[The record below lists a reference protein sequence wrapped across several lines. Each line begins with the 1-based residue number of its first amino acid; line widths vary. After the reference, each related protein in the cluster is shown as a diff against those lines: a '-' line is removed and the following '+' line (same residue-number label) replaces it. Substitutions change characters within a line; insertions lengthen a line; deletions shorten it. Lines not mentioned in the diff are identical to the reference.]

1 MRVEMK
7 AYRAPPR
14 ALCLDMD
21 GGMRGVSAVERT
33 AGGARWAPKPI
44 AGVPSGLIV
53 FDGVC
58 VFCSRW
64 VQFVIARDSSE
75 EFRFLTI
82 QSEAGR
88 RLAERLGIDPEKPET
103 NAVVLDGVA
112 YMKSDAALMVL
123 SRLPRWRWAGV
134 LRLAPRVVRDW
145 VYDRVARNR
154 YRIFGRT
161 ESCMVPGPEIRR
173 RFVTSL
179 PAE

>member
-1 MRVEMK
+1 VGQRVG
-7 AYRAPPR
+7 R
-14 ALCLDMD
+14 
-21 GGMRGVSAVERT
+21 S
-33 AGGARWAPKPI
+33 RWSPQTI
-44 AGVPSGLIV
+44 AGVPSGLII

-64 VQFVIARDSSE
+64 VRFVIARDVAQ

-88 RLAERLGIDPEKPET
+88 GLAERLGIDPNEPET

-112 YMKSDAALMVL
+112 YMKSDAALLVL
-123 SRLPRWRWAGV
+123 AQLPRWRWAGA
-134 LRLAPRVVRDW
+134 LRLAPRLVRDW

-161 ESCMVPGPEIRR
+161 EVCMVPGPEIRA
-173 RFVTSL
+173 RFM
-179 PAE
+179 